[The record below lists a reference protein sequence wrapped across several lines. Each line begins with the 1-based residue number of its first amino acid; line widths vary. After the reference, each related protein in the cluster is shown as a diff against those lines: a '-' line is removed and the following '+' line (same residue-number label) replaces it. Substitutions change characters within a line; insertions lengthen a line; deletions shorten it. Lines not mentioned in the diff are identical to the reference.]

1 MMKSFVGLMMAA
13 VALSLAASVTAKAQ
27 NTDYCTAV
35 CGGRAGGESA
45 NTPEVVACFRKCMGQ
60 KGSKAR

>member
-1 MMKSFVGLMMAA
+1 MRSFVGLMMAA
-13 VALSLAASVTAKAQ
+13 IVLSSAASVPANAQ
-27 NTDYCTAV
+27 NSDYCTAV